1 MWAGQWEANN
11 RRAKMVGM
19 SLNASQLG
27 NMERTELVLRSLK
40 VSQSAGGSAQ
50 EASQMAAEHRSLHG
64 LHQGTDEMKQLLH
77 MWRKLI
83 IGYVFCAG
91 CLWYSTEVMSFVLA
105 AYGNIGEVKYL
116 YFSIML
122 LWYIS
127 ICVANT
133 FLIVVIYMDRR
144 LHEPMYI
151 LLCNLFVNEIG
162 ASTSMY
168 PFLLSQMFSDTH
180 EVTLPWCFLHM
191 GCVYISS
198 SIEFCSLAAM
208 AYDRYVSICY
218 PLRYNVIMNTGRV
231 GMIILLVW
239 MYSFGN
245 FIFSFSV
252 IIRLTFCGN
261 VIDKVFCDY
270 HLIIKLACS
279 VSILNNIS
287 DLLFVCVTI
296 VIPFSLISVSYIK
309 ILTVCLNTSK
319 ENTQKAIT
327 TCTPQIVSVSNL
339 FIGCMF
345 HYVDSRLDVALVPDK
360 GRIILSV
367 YLIICQP
374 MITPFMYG
382 FYLLKIRQ
390 SCKRFLFNR
399 K

>member
-1 MWAGQWEANN
+1 
-11 RRAKMVGM
+11 
-19 SLNASQLG
+19 
-27 NMERTELVLRSLK
+27 MEN
-40 VSQSAGGSAQ
+40 
-50 EASQMAAEHRSLHG
+50 
-64 LHQGTDEMKQLLH
+64 
-77 MWRKLI
+77 
-83 IGYVFCAG
+83 
-91 CLWYSTEVMSFVLA
+91 STEVMSFVLA

-133 FLIVVIYMDRR
+133 VLIVVIYMDRG
-144 LHEPMYI
+144 LHEPMYM

-162 ASTSMY
+162 ASTLMY
-168 PFLLSQMFSDTH
+168 PLLLSQMFSDTH
-180 EVTLPWCFLHM
+180 EVTLPWCFLQM
-191 GCVYISS
+191 GCIYTSTSV
-198 SIEFCSLAAM
+198 EFCSLAAM

-245 FIFSFSV
+245 FIFLFSFV
-252 IIRLTFCGN
+252 IRLTFCGN

-287 DLLFVCVTI
+287 DLLFAFVTV

-309 ILTVCLNTSK
+309 ILNVCVNTSK
-319 ENTQKAIT
+319 ENTQKATT

-345 HYVDSRLDVALVPDK
+345 NFVDSRLDVALVPDK
-360 GRIILSV
+360 VRIILSV
-367 YLIICQP
+367 YLLICQP